1 MGRASAMLLVMLIAA
16 SPGPTKARSLQADAD
31 SIRTTFGIPEMGY
44 AVVSADSILDVRT
57 LGFKRADARIP
68 AEPGDRF
75 HLGSC
80 TKAITGLI
88 AGVMVDRGQ
97 IEWDTRFF
105 DLCPELES
113 GSNAAYRDITLVDLL
128 SHRAWM
134 QPLTED
140 DEFPSRDRFEGSVSD
155 QRYQFVAWALTLAPV
170 ETEEKHSYSN
180 AGYSAAAV
188 MLERASGRTWEEL
201 VRGLGEELDLDFEF
215 SWPSIADTTQPWG
228 HRGVEGELIPMPP
241 ADGYDL
247 HWVEPA
253 GDINMSITDYA
264 RFLQMQLRGLRGDGP
279 LLDQEEYEFLHSG
292 MPDHYS
298 IGWAWGANAKG
309 HLVSAHSGSAD
320 TFWCYSRVIKE
331 VDRAYAVF
339 ANCGSE
345 ECDAAVRKLLI
356 RVMEEYGN

>member
-1 MGRASAMLLVMLIAA
+1 MERLE
-16 SPGPTKARSLQADAD
+16 ADAD
-31 SIRTTFGIPEMGY
+31 RIRTSFSIPEMGY
-44 AVVSADSILDVRT
+44 VVVSADSILEVRT
-57 LGFKRADARIP
+57 LGFKRADAQTP

-88 AGVMVDRGQ
+88 AGVMVGRRQ
-97 IEWDTRFF
+97 IAWHTRFF
-105 DLCPELES
+105 DLCPEIERES
-113 GSNAAYRDITLVDLL
+113 NIAYRDMTLVDLL
-128 SHRAWM
+128 SHRAWL

-140 DEFPSRDRFEGSVSD
+140 EEFPTRDRFEGSVSD
-155 QRYQFVAWALTLAPV
+155 QRYKFVAWALTLAPV

-188 MLERASGRTWEEL
+188 MLERASGKSWEAL
-201 VRGLGEELDLDFEF
+201 VRDLGEELELDFQF
-215 SWPSIADTTQPWG
+215 SWPNTADVSQPWG
-228 HRGVEGELIPMPP
+228 HRNVNGELTPTSPG
-241 ADGYDL
+241 DDYDL

-279 LLDQEEYEFLHSG
+279 LLSQQEYEFLHSG

-298 IGWAWGANAKG
+298 IGWAWGVNNKG
-309 HLVSAHSGSAD
+309 HLVSAHTGSAD

-345 ECDAAVRKLLI
+345 ACDAGVRKLLV
-356 RVMEEYGN
+356 RLMEEYGN